1 MPGWQR
7 PVPEQ
12 VTARSAILSLL
23 PSKAPA
29 IEHGIHREVGLKT
42 VMTFLRTG
50 SVTAG
55 VLLLYFD
62 QAAAWSR
69 FKALR
74 TCRRLQ
80 KAGSTP
86 SNQFQTDA
94 KTQELRNSGQ
104 YTPLRQIAQAADD
117 YLATHREELIKE
129 AKAIVERWQAEG
141 FFGTAQE
148 RMICKGFRF
157 ANVMNKMETEDDCW
171 IRSGQHRWTNPRCA
185 ASSLSG
191 GGSGTRVRGEG

>member
-74 TCRRLQ
+74 TA
-80 KAGSTP
+80 AGSKKPAARLPTSFKPMP
-86 SNQFQTDA
+86 SL
-94 KTQELRNSGQ
+94 KS
-104 YTPLRQIAQAADD
+104 
-117 YLATHREELIKE
+117 
-129 AKAIVERWQAEG
+129 
-141 FFGTAQE
+141 
-148 RMICKGFRF
+148 
-157 ANVMNKMETEDDCW
+157 
-171 IRSGQHRWTNPRCA
+171 
-185 ASSLSG
+185 
-191 GGSGTRVRGEG
+191 